1 MSLRKIAKKKV
12 VTVRPD
18 ETVVKAARLMG
29 EKNVGSVVVVE
40 NRKPIG
46 ILTDRDIAIRV
57 VAKKADINSILVK
70 QVMTKRVI
78 TGRDGQR
85 VAELAKVMHEHGI
98 RRVPIVSK
106 KGVLIGISI
115 SDLKYPDSTLEIKFN
130 KFMWN
135 FFFVITTYLNCV
147 IINWFQYKLQFNCL
161 RELR

>member
-1 MSLRKIAKKKV
+1 MSLRKITKKKV

-70 QVMTKRVI
+70 HVMTKKIV
-78 TGRDGQR
+78 TGRDDQR
-85 VAELAKVMHEHGI
+85 VAELAKVMHENGI
-98 RRVPIVSK
+98 RRVPIVNK
-106 KGVLIGISI
+106 KGMLSGII
-115 SDLKYPDSTLEIKFN
+115 TLDDLLYMMGLKAR
-130 KFMWN
+130 
-135 FFFVITTYLNCV
+135 FF
-147 IINWFQYKLQFNCL
+147 
-161 RELR
+161 

>member
-70 QVMTKRVI
+70 DVMTKKIV
-78 TGRDGQR
+78 TGRDNQR
-85 VAELAKVMHEHGI
+85 VAELAKVMHENGI
-98 RRVPIVSK
+98 RRVPIVNK
-106 KGVLIGISI
+106 KGMLSGII
-115 SDLKYPDSTLEIKFN
+115 TLDDLLYMMGLKAR
-130 KFMWN
+130 
-135 FFFVITTYLNCV
+135 FF
-147 IINWFQYKLQFNCL
+147 
-161 RELR
+161 

>member
-1 MSLRKIAKKKV
+1 MSLRKITKKKV

-70 QVMTKRVI
+70 HVMTKKIV
-78 TGRDGQR
+78 TGRDDQR

-98 RRVPIVSK
+98 RRVPIVNK
-106 KGVLIGISI
+106 KGMLSGII
-115 SDLKYPDSTLEIKFN
+115 TLDDLLYMMGLKAR
-130 KFMWN
+130 
-135 FFFVITTYLNCV
+135 FF
-147 IINWFQYKLQFNCL
+147 
-161 RELR
+161 

>member
-1 MSLRKIAKKKV
+1 MSLRKITKKKV

-70 QVMTKRVI
+70 DVMTKKIV
-78 TGRDGQR
+78 TGRDNQR
-85 VAELAKVMHEHGI
+85 VAELAKVMHENGI
-98 RRVPIVSK
+98 RRVPIVDK
-106 KGVLIGISI
+106 KGMLSGII
-115 SDLKYPDSTLEIKFN
+115 TLDDLLYMMGLKAR
-130 KFMWN
+130 
-135 FFFVITTYLNCV
+135 FF
-147 IINWFQYKLQFNCL
+147 
-161 RELR
+161 

>member
-40 NRKPIG
+40 NRKPVG

-70 QVMTKRVI
+70 DVMTKNIV
-78 TGRDGQR
+78 TGRDNQR
-85 VAELAKVMHEHGI
+85 VAELAKVMHENGI
-98 RRVPIVSK
+98 RRVPIVNK
-106 KGVLIGISI
+106 KGMLSGII
-115 SDLKYPDSTLEIKFN
+115 TLDDLLYMMGLKAR
-130 KFMWN
+130 
-135 FFFVITTYLNCV
+135 FF
-147 IINWFQYKLQFNCL
+147 
-161 RELR
+161 

>member
-1 MSLRKIAKKKV
+1 MSLRKITKKKV

-70 QVMTKRVI
+70 HVMTKKIV
-78 TGRDGQR
+78 TGRDDQR
-85 VAELAKVMHEHGI
+85 VAELAKVMHENGI
-98 RRVPIVSK
+98 RRVPIVNKRGMLS
-106 KGVLIGISI
+106 GII
-115 SDLKYPDSTLEIKFN
+115 TLDDLLYMMGLKAR
-130 KFMWN
+130 
-135 FFFVITTYLNCV
+135 FF
-147 IINWFQYKLQFNCL
+147 
-161 RELR
+161 

>member
-70 QVMTKRVI
+70 DVMTKNIV
-78 TGRDGQR
+78 TGRDNQR
-85 VAELAKVMHEHGI
+85 VAELAKVMHENGI
-98 RRVPIVSK
+98 RRVPIVNK
-106 KGVLIGISI
+106 KGMLSGII
-115 SDLKYPDSTLEIKFN
+115 TLDDLLYMMGLKAR
-130 KFMWN
+130 
-135 FFFVITTYLNCV
+135 FF
-147 IINWFQYKLQFNCL
+147 
-161 RELR
+161 

>member
-18 ETVVKAARLMG
+18 DTVVKAAELMD

-70 QVMTKRVI
+70 HVMTKKIV
-78 TGRDGQR
+78 TGRDDQR
-85 VAELAKVMHEHGI
+85 VAELAKVMHENGI
-98 RRVPIVSK
+98 RRVPIVYK
-106 KGVLIGISI
+106 KGMLSGII
-115 SDLKYPDSTLEIKFN
+115 TLDDLLYMMGLKAR
-130 KFMWN
+130 
-135 FFFVITTYLNCV
+135 FF
-147 IINWFQYKLQFNCL
+147 
-161 RELR
+161 